1 MQVEIICRMLSY
13 NAGVATERARFMEL
27 VREQIQN
34 LQETH
39 GTAAPALTFTGG
51 ALQAVRPE
59 ETAQAVST
67 QLLQHIMQSL
77 V

>member
-1 MQVEIICRMLSY
+1 
-13 NAGVATERARFMEL
+13 MEL
-27 VREQIQN
+27 VREQIQQ

-59 ETAQAVST
+59 ETAQAVSVT
-67 QLLQHIMQSL
+67 MYSAGAHCSQEPQS
-77 V
+77 VFF